1 MADTTPTYSQIK
13 EQIEAGN
20 MREAYRVF
28 EQLPLKDQIAISVA
42 PGIGDALAAYEVGE
56 FGRRGVTAFREG
68 KKLGAA
74 GNIALAGLAGISL
87 IPLFRFLRGARGV
100 AKTAPKAV
108 DSPKK
113 TEKPPVVEEPLS
125 LPAPKDDLPEVTE
138 FVPKPLA
145 EMNYRIGPQQPELAS
160 KARKYLNNMQVA
172 GTRKINTKLDDLT
185 PDEWVNEF
193 GKLGPEIFGEL
204 RLLNVITESG
214 DIHPKLLKSAGEG
227 RTITKKG
234 LDNYLA
240 REQSNAINARTVQ
253 PGQEG
258 YISDTLT
265 NSLLSNKEQ
274 NIYFLRAP
282 KSVKPRSVNNIHM
295 TEFNQ
300 DGLRGNRH
308 YTFDGYARNFRPAL
322 RNPAT
327 NEVGEGIPSPSSG
340 VQKKIQDMIDDL
352 KLKPTD
358 KFSSTVRIQSDYMQ
372 HELRGFQ
379 KAKKTR
385 FAGLQ
390 DVLSMDGARNLQNLS
405 EAVDDNSKVYK
416 RLLTPKAHKALQTK
430 DVDTLKEILGPEDYQ
445 RLFGT
450 DRTKLIKATDKYLK
464 RAQLSAP
471 SPDFRNLPENFRTQD
486 MVENIAETM
495 GRVFLEEVQGAPRF
509 VRSKGKIL
517 KGVYSSASDKVNYTA
532 ITKKEFFSKVYM
544 DLGGLEGNFLQ
555 DLTENAG
562 EMARKDLDK
571 LFDKILKEVSTP
583 FEQEQILLKFTNKT
597 GKYFSAFEDPVA
609 QKIINKRLIDANKSI
624 EKIREL
630 RAAGKPAANEVEE
643 LAKSIEGFDIE
654 FGITP
659 REFERA
665 TGKPFADAIGL
676 SQDEIFNM
684 VDASGQRVYKGIDYE
699 DRSGLLQAFF
709 DDMGDPSK
717 MFMETGDGDA
727 VVKNVVDL
735 VDKDS
740 LPFIDPY
747 VVTQRSGYKNI
758 KGEMPML
765 SNYGKLPIRRGIAK
779 AYDEGADGFH
789 AGPAQLI
796 DEARG
801 NPDKITLD
809 QYAANE
815 KEIAKVINELLP
827 NAKDRTGV
835 LHKIEGTD
843 TIYDGT
849 YIKFTDKLKKALAE
863 KGVDA
868 FAKGGAVESDDIK
881 STYKIP
887 FNYQDK
893 VFKILNTDIQDLHED
908 VINPKFKEL
917 GLENSPLA
925 IETKLKK
932 DYEFGNKTS
941 GYSLYV
947 LADAYLDKKITQ
959 DDIYE
964 YFRKVQPENFLNKD
978 GGRYKNMQ
986 NTMNASDPES
996 NFYTYI
1002 QDVQKQKE
1010 AEKQY
1015 LALIKRLKKDHN
1027 VTVQDYEFGNPQGKK
1042 QKMVDFVFQVS
1053 GETPRS
1059 TALMSRPFIEPSGE
1073 AIINIDVKK
1082 NFIEKLRTLNEE
1094 LFHVGQY
1101 RDEAITGKP
1110 IDRLR
1115 NVKYLLPPGIKGL
1128 IPSDP
1133 NVEFLSKTARESL
1146 VDFLGYNLGTHS
1158 HQYGRY
1164 NNPEAMEGIHR
1175 DYQKSE
1181 DYLKQ
1186 FGLSTTDPDSFTY
1199 RDPTS
1204 QRFFGN
1210 EPQYYASFAEGGPTS
1225 KAELEDKI
1233 EEIQKLLEFRVYDN
1247 LFKGRPLDE
1256 LYQDFDASK
1265 DVVKDIESQVS
1276 KNLAESLKL
1285 PYQDAIADILQAD
1298 DPSKEFA
1305 KRKDAFQ
1312 LRKIDEAISAL
1323 NLPVDV
1329 NVGLD
1334 SAQITK
1340 EIPLPG
1346 NVDLAFGAFKDPNSD
1361 VKTAAGLGFTESG
1374 KFGDLDI
1381 FGATGDYMPPGL
1393 YADYTLGDIKKG
1405 PLQIDVTKTPGSD
1418 IETKAQL
1425 KIGDKTSPFQFD
1437 VMKQPGRDY
1446 ALSGRYTLDKNIFPA
1461 DSLYGQT
1468 YQIPTTL
1475 EISKE
1480 PNQDLYGKYE
1490 IDILGG
1496 EGQSLVP
1503 IKEFNV
1509 APGTR
1514 LGGRGSIGLSFMV
1527 DTLKNAGLRLQYMY
1541 ENPETGG
1548 FFNLTYDPKAT
1559 QTINMPD
1566 NIDTQLRELT
1576 FGQPLNIEFGRQF

>member
-1 MADTTPTYSQIK
+1 MAETTPTYSQIK

-28 EQLPLKDQIAISVA
+28 EQLPIKDQIAISVA

-87 IPLFRFLRGARGV
+87 IPLFRFLRGARGA

-125 LPAPKDDLPEVTE
+125 LPAPKDDLPEVKE

-185 PDEWVNEF
+185 PDEWVDEL

-253 PGQEG
+253 PGQSG
-258 YISDTLT
+258 YIDDTLA

-282 KSVKPRSVNNIHM
+282 KSVKPRGRNDIHM
-295 TEFNQ
+295 SGFNQ

-327 NEVGEGIPSPSSG
+327 NEVGEGIPNPSSG

-352 KLKPTD
+352 KLEPTD

-379 KAKKTR
+379 IAKKEKFDT
-385 FAGLQ
+385 LTN
-390 DVLSMDGARNLQNLS
+390 VLSMDGARNLQNLS
-405 EAVDDNSKVYK
+405 EVVDDNPKVYK

-430 DVDTLKEILGPEDYQ
+430 DVDTLKEILGPDDYQ

-450 DRTKLIKATDKYLK
+450 DRAELIKATDKYLK
-464 RAQLSAP
+464 RAQLSAT
-471 SPDFRNLPENFRTQD
+471 SPDVRNLPENFRTQD

-495 GRVFLEEVQGAPRF
+495 RRVFLEEVQGAPRF

-517 KGVYSSASDKVNYTA
+517 KGFYSSTSDKVEYKA
-532 ITKKEFFSKVYM
+532 ITKKEFFSNVYM
-544 DLGGLEGNFLQ
+544 RLEGLEGNFLIN
-555 DLTENAG
+555 LTENAG

-571 LFDKILKEVSTP
+571 LFDKILKEVATP

-609 QKIINKRLIDANKSI
+609 QKIINKRLIDANKSV

-643 LAKSIEGFDIE
+643 LAKSIEGFNIE

-684 VDASGQRVYKGIDYE
+684 VDASGQRVYKGIDYD
-699 DRSGLLQAFF
+699 DRRGLLQAFF

-717 MFMETGDGDA
+717 MFMETGDGDT

-735 VDKDS
+735 VDEDL

-747 VVTQRSGYKNI
+747 VVTQRSGYKNT
-758 KGEMPML
+758 KGEMPIL

-827 NAKDRTGV
+827 NPKDRTGV

-868 FAKGGAVESDDIK
+868 FAKGGAVESDNIK
-881 STYKIP
+881 STYKLPNDIK
-887 FNYQDK
+887 NN
-893 VFKILNTDIQDLHED
+893 VFKIINTDIQDLHED
-908 VINPKFKEL
+908 VVRPKFKKL
-917 GLENSPLA
+917 GIDRSQ
-925 IETKLKK
+925 IQLKK
-932 DYEFGNKTS
+932 DYDFYGNDS
-941 GYSLYV
+941 YNAYYV
-947 LADAYLDKKITQ
+947 LADAYLDGKITQ

-964 YFRKVQPENFLNKD
+964 YFRKIEPENFLNKD
-978 GGRYKNMQ
+978 GNRYKNMQ
-986 NTMNASDPES
+986 NMFNASDQDS
-996 NFYTYI
+996 YFYDIIRSVKT
-1002 QDVQKQKE
+1002 QKK

-1015 LALIKRLKKDHN
+1015 RALIKRLKKDHN
-1027 VTVQDYEFGNPQGKK
+1027 VTVQDYEYGNPQNKRQRITDYLFK
-1042 QKMVDFVFQVS
+1042 FS
-1053 GETPRS
+1053 GEKARANVS
-1059 TALMSRPFIEPSGE
+1059 MARPFIDPAGE
-1073 AIINIDVKK
+1073 AIINMPVDYDFK
-1082 NFIEKLRTLNEE
+1082 EKLEILNEE

-1115 NVKYLLPPGIKGL
+1115 NVKYLMPPGIRGL

-1133 NVEFLSKTARESL
+1133 NIEFLNKARNEAL
-1146 VDFLGYNLGTHS
+1146 RDFIGYKLGTHS

-1164 NNPEAMEGIHR
+1164 YDPEAIEGIHR
-1175 DYQKSE
+1175 DYEQSE
-1181 DYLKQ
+1181 EYLKQ
-1186 FGLSTTDPDSFTY
+1186 FGLSSTDPESFTY
-1199 RDPTS
+1199 RDPKS
-1204 QRFFGN
+1204 EYFFQN
-1210 EPQYYASFAEGGPTS
+1210 PRKQYAGFAEGGPTS

-1233 EEIQKLLEFRVYDN
+1233 EEIQKLLEFRAYDN
-1247 LFKGRPLDE
+1247 LFKGGTLDD
-1256 LYQDFDASK
+1256 LYQDYDASK

-1285 PYQDAIADILQAD
+1285 PYQDVIADILQAD

-1312 LRKIDEAISAL
+1312 LKKIDEAISAL

-1346 NVDLAFGAFKDPNSD
+1346 NVDLAFGAFKDPNKD

-1405 PLQIDVTKTPGSD
+1405 PLQIDVTKKPGSD

-1437 VMKQPGRDY
+1437 VMKQPGHDY
-1446 ALSGRYTLDKNIFPA
+1446 ALSGRYTLDKDIFPA
-1461 DSLYGQT
+1461 DSLYGET
-1468 YQIPTTL
+1468 YRVPTQL
-1475 EISKE
+1475 EISKQ
-1480 PNQDLYGKYE
+1480 PNRDLYGKYE
-1490 IDILGG
+1490 VDILGG
-1496 EGQSLVP
+1496 EGQSLAP
-1503 IKEFNV
+1503 IKDFNV
-1509 APGTR
+1509 APRTR

-1566 NIDTQLRELT
+1566 NIDSQLRELT
-1576 FGQPLNIEFGRQF
+1576 YGQPLSIEFGRQF